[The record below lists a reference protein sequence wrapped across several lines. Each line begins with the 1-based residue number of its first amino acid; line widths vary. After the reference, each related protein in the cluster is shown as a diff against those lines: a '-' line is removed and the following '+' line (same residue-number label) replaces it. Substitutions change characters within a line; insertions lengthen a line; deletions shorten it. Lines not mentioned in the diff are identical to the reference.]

1 MKKISR
7 EEASM
12 RIFKIAKGVG
22 EQEAIQGSLTPLQT
36 VKVRNAIAKILAAAD
51 IDDKTLDKIGTL
63 DLNQEYEN
71 YSEAEDEEEKNAESI
86 SAESISAESIADD
99 EIESTSDEKDDPV
112 GVSLMKIGKGTIKQ
126 FINSNKNKKL
136 NNKDLFGFVT
146 ELKSRGFEFK
156 PSTLAKK
163 KLGELFVAI
172 DEAVEKQLESVK

>member
-1 MKKISR
+1 MKRISR

-12 RIFKIAKGVG
+12 RIFKIAKSVG

-51 IDDKTLDKIGTL
+51 IDDETLDKIGTL

-71 YSEAEDEEEKNAESI
+71 YSEAEDEEEKEKD
-86 SAESISAESIADD
+86 AESIAYD
-99 EIESTSDEKDDPV
+99 ETESTSDEKDDPV

-136 NNKDLFGFVT
+136 NNKDLFGFIT

-172 DEAVEKQLESVK
+172 DEAVEKQLG

>member
-36 VKVRNAIAKILAAAD
+36 VKVRNAIAKILAAAN
-51 IDDKTLDKIGTL
+51 IDDETLDKIGTL

-71 YSEAEDEEEKNAESI
+71 YSEAED
-86 SAESISAESIADD
+86 AESISAESIADD
-99 EIESTSDEKDDPV
+99 ETESTSDAKDDPV
-112 GVSLMKIGKGTIKQ
+112 GVSLMKIGKGTTKQ

-172 DEAVEKQLESVK
+172 DGAVEKQLESDK

>member
-71 YSEAEDEEEKNAESI
+71 YSEAEDEEEKN
-86 SAESISAESIADD
+86 AESISAESIADD